1 MLTLP
6 KRILFFVLTNMLVIF
21 LMGMVCWIFGVE
33 SYMTGTGLNLK
44 ALLIFSALFG
54 FLGSGVSLLL
64 SKWMAKRGTGTVIIK
79 APSNPTEQWLMDSV
93 RHLSSKAGIGM
104 PEVGIFP
111 SPAPNAFATGWN
123 RNNAL
128 VAVSAGLLESMGQDE
143 VEAVLA
149 HEVAHVANG
158 DMITMALMQGVMNTF
173 VIFLSR
179 VIGYAVDK
187 LVLKNERGYGLGYY
201 ATVII
206 AQIALGMLAGIVVS
220 WFSRLR
226 EYRADAGAA
235 RLHSPEAMIS
245 ALEALRD
252 PNPSQMPKSLA
263 AFGIRSGRASGFRAL
278 LSTHPDINDRIA
290 ALQRFKTHAA

>member
-1 MLTLP
+1 MMTWP
-6 KRILFFVLTNMLVIF
+6 KRIFFFVLTNALVIGLF
-21 LMGMVCWIFGVE
+21 SIICWVFGVE
-33 SYMTGTGLNLK
+33 SYMVGTGLNLK

-54 FLGSGVSLLL
+54 FLGSAVSLFI
-64 SKWMAKRGTGTVIIK
+64 SKWMAKRGTGTVIIQT
-79 APSNPTEQWLMDSV
+79 PQNPTEQWLIDSV
-93 RHLSSKAGIGM
+93 RDLSQKAGIGM

-111 SPAPNAFATGWN
+111 SEAPNAFATGWN

-128 VAVSAGLLESMGQDE
+128 VAVSAGLLQAMSKDE

-187 LVLKNERGYGLGYY
+187 FVFKTERGYGLGYY
-201 ATVII
+201 AVVIV
-206 AQIALGMLAGIVVS
+206 AQIVLGILASIVVN

-235 RLHSPEAMIS
+235 RLRGPDAMIA
-245 ALEALRD
+245 ALEALRT
-252 PNPSQMPKSLA
+252 PAPSEMPKSLA
-263 AFGIRSGRASGFRAL
+263 AFGIRGGGRIGAL
-278 LSTHPDINDRIA
+278 FSTHPTIEQRIA
-290 ALQRFKTHAA
+290 ALQQFKARSA

>member
-1 MLTLP
+1 MLTWP
-6 KRILFFVLTNMLVIF
+6 KRIFFFVLTNMLVIF
-21 LMGMVCWIFGVE
+21 LMSMVCWIFGVE
-33 SYMTGTGLNLK
+33 SYMTGTGLNLT

-54 FLGSGVSLLL
+54 FLGSAVSLFL
-64 SKWMAKRGTGTVIIK
+64 SKWMAKRGTGTVLIK
-79 APSNPTEQWLMDSV
+79 TPSNPTEQWLIDSV
-93 RHLSSKAGIGM
+93 RGLSSKAGIGM

-111 SPAPNAFATGWN
+111 SEAPNAFATGWN

-128 VAVSAGLLESMGQDE
+128 VAVSAGLLRSMNKDE

-187 LVLKNERGYGLGYY
+187 LVLKNERGYGMGYY
-201 ATVII
+201 ATVFA
-206 AQIALGMLAGIVVS
+206 AQILLGMLAGIVVS

-226 EYRADAGAA
+226 EFRADAGAA
-235 RLHSPEAMIS
+235 RLRGPEAMIS
-245 ALEALRD
+245 ALEALRS
-252 PNPSQMPKSLA
+252 PSPAQMPKSLA
-263 AFGIRSGRASGFRAL
+263 AFGIRSGTAGGFRAL
-278 LSTHPDINDRIA
+278 FSTHPSIDDRIA
-290 ALQRFKTHAA
+290 ALRQFKG

>member
-1 MLTLP
+1 MLTWP
-6 KRILFFVLTNMLVIF
+6 KRIFFFVLTNILVIT
-21 LMGMVCWIFGVE
+21 LMSIVCWIFQVP
-33 SYMTGTGLNLK
+33 SHLTGTNLNLG
-44 ALLIFSALFG
+44 ALLVFSAIFG
-54 FLGSGVSLLL
+54 FIGSAVSLFL
-64 SKWMAKRGTGTVIIK
+64 SKWMAKRGTGTVLITT
-79 APSNPTEQWLMDSV
+79 PQNQTEQWLVDTV
-93 RHLSSKAGIGM
+93 RGLSDKSGIGM

-111 SPAPNAFATGWN
+111 SEAPNAFATGWN

-128 VAVSAGLLESMGQDE
+128 VAVSAGLLQTMSKDE

-187 LVLKNERGYGLGYY
+187 FVFKTERGVGWGYY
-201 ATVII
+201 ITVIV
-206 AQIALGMLAGIVVS
+206 AQIALGILASIVVN

-235 RLHSPEAMIS
+235 RLRGPDAMIS
-245 ALEALRD
+245 ALEALRS
-252 PNPSQMPKSLA
+252 PAPSEMPKSIA
-263 AFGIRSGRASGFRAL
+263 AFGIRGGGGGWAAL
-278 LSTHPDINDRIA
+278 FSTHPSIDDRIK
-290 ALQRFKTHAA
+290 ALERFKQRQG